1 MYFFE
6 MQCVSKIV
14 ITIKYEWFKII
25 ILLVVTVV
33 NEKVPKE
40 FVVQILKVLNAK
52 FLLGLNI
59 LGDGLIF

>member
-1 MYFFE
+1 MI
-6 MQCVSKIV
+6 QNNN
-14 ITIKYEWFKII
+14 II
-25 ILLVVTVV
+25 GSDSEVEYVV